1 MMLRKLLKAA
11 KVCSKSVSR
20 NALLKHR
27 VAAAIEHDE
36 VIRAIA
42 PETLLDI
49 GANKGQFAL
58 ATRALRPQTTIH
70 AFEPLP
76 AAIRRFEKVFA
87 GDRKTTLHPFALAAD
102 EGEVEFHLGSR
113 DDSSSLLPIGEGQQ
127 AAYAVTEAGVLRVQ
141 TRKLQTLVDLDNAAR
156 PVLMKID
163 VQGGELQVL
172 QGIGDF
178 SRIDHI
184 YVELSFVEL
193 YTGQPLFEEVYS
205 FLEERGYRLR
215 GIYNT
220 SFTPEFGMTQVD
232 ALFSRK
238 PAPVVNPEGAS
249 ATSRT
254 RTESAL

>member
-1 MMLRKLLKAA
+1 MLRKSMKALR
-11 KVCSKSVSR
+11 VCSRGVSR

-36 VIRAIA
+36 VISSIA
-42 PETLLDI
+42 PATLLDI
-49 GANKGQFAL
+49 GANKGQFSL
-58 ATRALRPQTTIH
+58 ATRALSADTAIH

-76 AAIRRFEKVFA
+76 TAVERFEKVFA
-87 GDRKTTLHPFALAAD
+87 GDRKTVLHPYALAAQ

-127 AAYAVTEAGVLRVQ
+127 AAYSVTETGVLKVQ
-141 TRKLQTLVDLDNAAR
+141 TRRLQSLVDLDTVAR

-172 QGIGDF
+172 EGIGDF
-178 SRIDHI
+178 SAIDHI

-193 YTGQPLFEEVYS
+193 YTGQPLFEDVYA
-205 FLEERGYRLR
+205 FLETHGYRLR

-232 ALFSRK
+232 ALFSK
-238 PAPVVNPEGAS
+238 KAA
-249 ATSRT
+249 
-254 RTESAL
+254 